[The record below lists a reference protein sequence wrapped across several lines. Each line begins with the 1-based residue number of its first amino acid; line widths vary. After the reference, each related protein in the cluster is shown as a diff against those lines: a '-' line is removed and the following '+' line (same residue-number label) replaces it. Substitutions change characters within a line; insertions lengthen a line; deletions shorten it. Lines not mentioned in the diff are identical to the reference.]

1 LFALCNALFLQVE
14 KLAVAQ
20 GISAIE
26 DALDG
31 DAELWD
37 SIQQQQAVLAQQQAA
52 EAQRKQ
58 QEAAAAAAELSQLEE
73 QFVNEFEEFEL
84 EWYTAAAAAAEAAE
98 AEQQRQ
104 QQQQAAAAAAVRQQ
118 QEQQRQQQEQRLR
131 QQEEADLQLLRAFEE
146 GDLEDLEELQ
156 SLLLQSSSSS
166 SSSSSS
172 ISQPTG
178 GHSAAGTAAAVPSS
192 PNGGSSSSSK
202 AAGKHAAK
210 PPAAA
215 AAFDPDAL
223 FEELLNELPSSGP
236 EPWMNGQQQQQ
247 QRQQQQSGSKK
258 GQKKQVSNTKT
269 MHTKVGRFSGVVAVS
284 QLQAS
289 RQKSNG
295 VLCCMA
301 QFGGSNVTRI
311 FRLAALGVGA
321 ASAGNSMRSDPHWQF
336 IQSTFHG
343 TARWM
348 NTEAQGVALTLWHL
362 AV

>member
-1 LFALCNALFLQVE
+1 M
-14 KLAVAQ
+14 AQ

-118 QEQQRQQQEQRLR
+118 QEQQRQQQEQRRR

-156 SLLLQSSSSS
+156 SLLLK

-192 PNGGSSSSSK
+192 PNGGSSSSSSK

-210 PPAAA
+210 PPAA

-301 QFGGSNVTRI
+301 QFGGSNVTRK

-321 ASAGNSMRSDPHWQF
+321 ASAGNSMRSDPQWQF

-343 TARWM
+343 TAGWM
-348 NTEAQGVALTLWHL
+348 NTEAQGVALTLEHF